1 MVKIGKLMVIVPA
14 LSLILAASAFAQY
27 QERDGR
33 YQGMDRRDYNYQY
46 QMEQRGTT
54 GARSQAEQP
63 YMGRDADRY
72 YGEPT
77 ARGYYA
83 PADTFVESYMPA
95 PKQSDI
101 ASERKNRKRTAP
113 AKVYRETDQGV
124 PTPGTPGLSS
134 R

>member
-46 QMEQRGTT
+46 QMEDRGTSD
-54 GARSQAEQP
+54 ARSQAGQP
-63 YMGRDADRY
+63 YMGREADRY

-77 ARGYYA
+77 ARGYYP
-83 PADTFVESYMPA
+83 PADTFVESYMP
-95 PKQSDI
+95 PPTQSDI
-101 ASERKNRKRTAP
+101 ASERKNRKNTAP
-113 AKVYRETDQGV
+113 AKVYRETDQGI